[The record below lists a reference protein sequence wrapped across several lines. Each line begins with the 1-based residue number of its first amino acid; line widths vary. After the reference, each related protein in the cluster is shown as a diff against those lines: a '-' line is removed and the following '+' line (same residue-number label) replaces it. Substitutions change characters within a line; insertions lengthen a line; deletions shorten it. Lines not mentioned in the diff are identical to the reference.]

1 MSKTTDQFSEY
12 VNTLFLENATKEA
25 LTSPDLYHSH
35 SFYLNLIPLLT
46 ENGKNDINIPAAKLE
61 KLGIASYLYFR
72 ALLVYDHMTDSQ
84 TEATEKK
91 TNLYLFFSFFE
102 RSAAELGRLYE
113 NSNPFWQYFEACKLE
128 YFSTTLLEK
137 QWSQKRPAITEV
149 VFKKIAS
156 GKSAVCNAIVYALNG
171 LMPKDFQHT
180 PDWLECLQHLHIG
193 FQYLDD
199 LDDFKKDGI
208 EQQWTYTHS
217 QVEEAIKEQGHDLSA
232 VSSDAKY
239 RYLFLS
245 GIAVRN
251 LENAIDHF
259 RLAKT
264 IAAKTQLHRLVT
276 FITSKEERCRN
287 QIREISLLIEKTKDK
302 AKKSTDHLQAR
313 TIQHSTTAGI
323 DFMAGSLQE
332 DGYWRDFLTS
342 AGFGRDWITAYVVLQ
357 LSDIPG
363 NEALIAKASEQ
374 LLSRTGAAYNEN
386 IIADADSINFFI
398 WMQNNRGV
406 NVPEA
411 TVVNWRSFMHSNGGW
426 ATYNNEL
433 SLREKLGLDKGVSV
447 AGWLMPHNCVSA
459 VAACVL
465 SFMEINEAYDD
476 TIGYLLKQQHDEGYI
491 SSYWWTSPI
500 YATSF
505 SLMALSK
512 TKKHADAAARM
523 ACWLSNIQ
531 NSDGCWY
538 NPAVNEPSALY
549 TALAMKALL
558 QFNDKHYTEEI
569 QKGAEWL
576 LRNQTGDGSWP
587 TNRVLLLPATNVI
600 QLETVEQWRKS
611 SFGVN
616 VIIDD
621 HNRVF
626 TTATVLNTLHLYEQ
640 KYSLIHAS

>member
-12 VNTLFLENATKEA
+12 VNALFLENAIKET
-25 LTSPDLYHSH
+25 LTASDLYHSH
-35 SFYLNLIPLLT
+35 SFYLNLIQLLT
-46 ENGKNDINIPAAKLE
+46 ENGRNDINIPTAKLE
-61 KLGIASYLYFR
+61 KLGFASYLYFR
-72 ALLVYDHMTDSQ
+72 ALLIYDHMTDSQ
-84 TEATEKK
+84 TGTAEKK

-113 NSNPFWQYFEACKLE
+113 NSNPFWQYFEACKLQ
-128 YFSTTLLEK
+128 YFNTIFLEK
-137 QWSQKRPAITEV
+137 QWSQKRPLITET
-149 VFKKIAS
+149 VFKKVAA

-171 LMPKDFQHT
+171 LMLEDFKDT
-180 PDWLECLQHLHIG
+180 PHWLECLQHLHIG

-208 EQQWTYTHS
+208 EEQWTYAHS
-217 QVEEAIKEQGHDLSA
+217 LVEESIKEQGHDLST
-232 VSSDAKY
+232 VSDDAKY
-239 RYLFLS
+239 RFLFLS

-259 RLAKT
+259 QLAKT
-264 IAAKTQLHRLVT
+264 VALKAQLNRLAT
-276 FITSKEERCRN
+276 FITSKEERCHN
-287 QIREISLLIEKTKDK
+287 QIREINLLIEKTRDK
-302 AKKSTDHLQAR
+302 ARKSNGHLQAR
-313 TIQHSTTAGI
+313 TIQHSTKAGI
-323 DFMAGSLQE
+323 DFMEGSLQE

-342 AGFGRDWITAYVVLQ
+342 AGFGRDWITAYIVLQ

-363 NEALIAKASEQ
+363 NETLIAKASEQ
-374 LLSRTGAAYNEN
+374 LLSRTGTAYNEN

-398 WMQNNRGV
+398 WMQKNKGGKI
-406 NVPEA
+406 PEA
-411 TVVNWRSFMHSNGGW
+411 TMASWRSFMHDNGGW
-426 ATYNNEL
+426 ATYNNEI
-433 SLREKLGLDKGVSV
+433 SLREKLGMEKEISV

-465 SFMEINEAYDD
+465 SFMETHAAYDD

-512 TKKHADAAARM
+512 TKKHPDAAARM
-523 ACWLSNIQ
+523 AGWLGNIQ

-538 NPAVNEPSALY
+538 NPAVNEPSAFY

-558 QFNDKHYTEEI
+558 QFNDKHYLEKI
-569 QKGAEWL
+569 QKGADWL
-576 LRNQTGDGSWP
+576 LRHQTSDGSWP
-587 TNRVLLLPATNVI
+587 TNRILLLPATNVTR
-600 QLETVEQWRKS
+600 LDTVERWRKS

-640 KYSLIHAS
+640 KYSLTHAN